1 MIYKEFQGIQLSTL
15 GMGNMRLP
23 TVTVDPQ
30 GEIDHGK
37 AQEIID
43 YAMGHGVNY
52 YDTAYIYNDGDSERF
67 LGRALQKYPRD
78 SFCLATKFFIQ
89 TTPRPEPVFEEQ
101 LERLKTDHIDFYLLH
116 SLSEENAEDYLN
128 SGCIDY
134 FLGQK
139 KKGRIRYLGF
149 SSHAGVETLKR
160 FADHHP
166 WDLAQLQIN
175 YFDWENE
182 KVKAREMYDVV
193 VKHDLPVVVME
204 PVRGGSLASLPEEP
218 AGILKKADPNAS
230 IASWAVKFAASL
242 PGVMTVLSGMSDEAQ
257 VEDNL
262 RSFIGFN
269 GLDEQQNKMLLDV
282 AGILRSYPT
291 VPCTGCKYCVDGC
304 PMKIKIPA
312 VISALNHQR
321 MFGSS
326 PVADKK
332 YTDAV
337 KDGGKA
343 SECIGCGA
351 CASACPQGLDIPT
364 LMQEA
369 ASVFER

>member
-1 MIYKEFQGIQLSTL
+1 MTDEHLE
-15 GMGNMRLP
+15 M
-23 TVTVDPQ
+23 
-30 GEIDHGK
+30 
-37 AQEIID
+37 
-43 YAMGHGVNY
+43 
-52 YDTAYIYNDGDSERF
+52 YD
-67 LGRALQKYPRD
+67 
-78 SFCLATKFFIQ
+78 KFDCWSWA
-89 TTPRPEPVFEEQ
+89 
-101 LERLKTDHIDFYLLH
+101 K
-116 SLSEENAEDYLN
+116 
-128 SGCIDY
+128 
-134 FLGQK
+134 QK
-139 KKGRIRYLGF
+139 KAEGKIRHFGF
-149 SSHAGVETLKR
+149 SSHGTPEMLDKVLTDHPEVE
-160 FADHHP
+160 FV
-166 WDLAQLQIN
+166 QLQIN

-182 KVKAREMYDVV
+182 KVKAKEMYDVV
-193 VKHDLPVVVME
+193 AKHDLPVVIME
-204 PVRGGSLASLPEEP
+204 PVRGGSLASLPDEP

-242 PGVMTVLSGMSDEAQ
+242 PQVMTVLSGMSDEAQ

-262 RSFIGFN
+262 ASLSDFKP
-269 GLDEQQNKMLLDV
+269 LDEAQNKMLLDI

-351 CASACPQGLDIPT
+351 CASACPQGLDIPE
-364 LMQEA
+364 LMKEA
-369 ASVFER
+369 AEVFER